1 MKVAVG
7 IQNAFNVTMVS
18 VKIAGLNERSK
29 LSEMSDDVSRFLS
42 SIRIDM
48 ITDFSKIRMILDLRR
63 SASPMQ

>member
-1 MKVAVG
+1 MKLAVG